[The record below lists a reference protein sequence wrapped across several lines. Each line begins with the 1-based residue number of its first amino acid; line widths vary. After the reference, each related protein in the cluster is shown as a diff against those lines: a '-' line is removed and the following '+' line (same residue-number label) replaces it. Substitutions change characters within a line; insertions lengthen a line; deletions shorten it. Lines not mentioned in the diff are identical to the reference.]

1 MVRDLIITTAV
12 REARD
17 LIITRAVKAARD
29 LIITRAAR
37 DHTIMDSVH
46 RDRDLM
52 VQLQVLQNQIWLNR
66 LQKNPESEQI
76 NLTKQIN
83 L

>member
-1 MVRDLIITTAV
+1 MDRDLTITRV
-12 REARD
+12 DRD
-17 LIITRAVKAARD
+17 L
-29 LIITRAAR
+29 
-37 DHTIMDSVH
+37 TIMDSVH
-46 RDRDLM
+46 KARDLM
-52 VQLQVLQNQIWLNR
+52 VQLQVLQNQIWLNQ